1 MPRAYL
7 VQYAKDGR
15 RHRSPLYPSYTLA
28 MLSPLRVFTRLRAS
42 NHLQMKWLVFGGQ
55 GMHPFQIVEK
65 EVTQSAFDVLPQEAV

>member
-28 MLSPLRVFTRLRAS
+28 MLWAS
-42 NHLQMKWLVFGGQ
+42 NHLQMKWLVFGGR

-65 EVTQSAFDVLPQEAV
+65 EVTQSAFDVLPREAV

>member
-15 RHRSPLYPSYTLA
+15 RHRSPLYPSYNLA
-28 MLSPLRVFTRLRAS
+28 MLWAS
-42 NHLQMKWLVFGGQ
+42 NHLQMKRLVFGGH

-65 EVTQSAFDVLPQEAV
+65 EVTQSAFDVLPREAV